1 MCAVLSLPAP
11 ANAAP
16 SRRLFILWLDGSTIE
31 DWAKPSLPNFSRL
44 LNEAAVGLLSTRT
57 AHESPDPSA
66 MRGNAAVTFGA
77 GAQAAADQGK
87 EIKVVGATPG
97 LLGDA
102 LARAGYRSIF
112 AVAPMGD
119 QAAALALARS
129 NGA

>member
-1 MCAVLSLPAP
+1 MGVVLSLPAP
-11 ANAAP
+11 ANVAP

-31 DWAKPSLPNFSRL
+31 DWAKPSLLNFNRL

-57 AHESPDPSA
+57 AHESADPIV
-66 MRGNAAVTFGA
+66 MRENAAVTFGA

-87 EIKVVGATPG
+87 PIKVGGSTPG

-112 AVAPMGD
+112 A
-119 QAAALALARS
+119 
-129 NGA
+129 